1 MLSAREW
8 VGDVEG
14 GGDSRWRGKRS
25 GEGGWWEGQM
35 DVVGEFDG
43 KGGDVVHPGTAGF
56 AFEERGWV
64 SGEK

>member
-1 MLSAREW
+1 
-8 VGDVEG
+8 
-14 GGDSRWRGKRS
+14 
-25 GEGGWWEGQM
+25 M

-43 KGGDVVHPGTAGF
+43 KGGDVVHAGTAGF